1 MTQSNAAHTPQ
12 RMCIAS
18 RRLFPA
24 SELLR
29 VVVDP
34 ADASRIIA
42 DPAAVLPGR
51 GAWIQPSLAH
61 YELACKRRSFA
72 RALRVSA
79 SVDTQPVRTYIA
91 SLGEPKGSPQS
102 QCEQRDDTEGR
113 FEH

>member
-1 MTQSNAAHTPQ
+1 
-12 RMCIAS
+12 MCIAS

-34 ADASRIIA
+34 SDATRIVA
-42 DPAAVLPGR
+42 DPRAVLPGR
-51 GAWIQPSLAH
+51 GAWIQPSLAS

-79 SVDTQPVRTYIA
+79 TVDTQPVRTYIA
-91 SLGEPKGSPQS
+91 SLEEPTGASKS
-102 QCEQRDDTEGR
+102 QCVQRDNTEGR